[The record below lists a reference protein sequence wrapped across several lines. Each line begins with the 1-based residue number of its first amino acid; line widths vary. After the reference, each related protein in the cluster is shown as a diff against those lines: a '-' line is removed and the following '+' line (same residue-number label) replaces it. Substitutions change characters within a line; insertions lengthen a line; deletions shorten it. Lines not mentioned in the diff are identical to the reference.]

1 MTLITTNHRNMAY
14 YPQQCDSYFVEC
26 DGDRGR
32 RYRDL
37 IREEERQ
44 AKRSVQVAIA
54 EHLSNV
60 DSNEYRSDHLRAM
73 EKMEVSA
80 QKQKAFAW
88 PLSSCR
94 HQLETLP
101 DVANIDIQTEI
112 QWYMRPYLLDFL
124 IEANTAFGLLPE
136 TLFLTI
142 NVLDRYCSRRIVYK
156 KHYQLVGCSALL
168 IASKYGD
175 RKDRVP
181 TIRELKGMCCGLYE
195 DNMFTQ
201 LEWHVLQTLNWAIG
215 HPSIDNFLQLAVE
228 HVQYDPEVEHMANYI
243 SEMALFQKEFV
254 SKRPSNMAR
263 ASLALA
269 RCILNRPQELNT
281 VWAGQFDSQTLVA
294 LSQELHRPSAILSR
308 KYASAPLSRVS
319 ITLDDFVTQQA
330 ALSKFNNTP
339 PTPPAVDTCS
349 DVFEK
354 SGYGQ
359 GPATADKKANVPSY
373 NNGCPTPPD
382 TPTNQEYFS
391 KPVPMRTQ
399 YPPTPSSIPQHTF
412 NPQVT
417 LPPFSTFAAR
427 SCTAVY

>member
-1 MTLITTNHRNMAY
+1 MAY
-14 YPQQCDSYFVEC
+14 YPQQCDSYFVDC

-37 IREEERQ
+37 LREEERQ

-54 EHLSNV
+54 EHLSNI

-73 EKMEVSA
+73 EEMEVSSISTLCILGP
-80 QKQKAFAW
+80 FTY
-88 PLSSCR
+88 CY
-94 HQLETLP
+94 QLETLP

-124 IEANTAFGLLPE
+124 IEAHAAFGLLPE

-142 NVLDRYCSRRIVYK
+142 NILDRYCSRRIVYK

-195 DNMFTQ
+195 EDMFTQ
-201 LEWHVLQTLNWAIG
+201 MEWHVLQTMNWVIG

-243 SEMALFQKEFV
+243 SEIALFQKDFV
-254 SKRPSNMAR
+254 SKRPSDMAR

-269 RCILNRPQELNT
+269 RCILNRPQEMNT
-281 VWAGQFDSQTLVA
+281 AWAGQFDSQTLVA
-294 LSQELHRPSAILSR
+294 LSQELHRPSTILSR
-308 KYASAPLSRVS
+308 KYASAHLSRVS
-319 ITLDDFVTQQA
+319 ITLADFVASQI
-330 ALSKFNNTP
+330 ALNNAP
-339 PTPPAVDTCS
+339 PTPPAIDTS
-349 DVFEK
+349 VNVFEK
-354 SGYGQ
+354 SGFAN
-359 GPATADKKANVPSY
+359 PPVTPDKNGSWPSY

-382 TPTNQEYFS
+382 TPTNQEHFS

-399 YPPTPSSIPQHTF
+399 YPFTPSSVPQKRF
-412 NPQVT
+412 NPKVT

-427 SCTAVY
+427 SCTEVY